1 MCFDLYNQICIIY
14 FITHIAYLY
23 DLICML
29 LYIPTAN
36 ILLADNSQCVRC
48 ETTNYCIGDG
58 LQRPCGRCD
67 PPDENCNRSPTEHSF
82 GHASE
87 CSTCPIGWV
96 GYDWGLWGYSPWFVK
111 GELLPNPMVLHHLK
125 IINTFLKNDISILK
139 QIVWQTQIWHWNFSR
154 FFIDQNVQNII
165 FINNSRTLGLL

>member
-1 MCFDLYNQICIIY
+1 MIILLYNIVCMFCIFLHIVLCINYLTCICVLIS
-14 FITHIAYLY
+14 ITNFASLILLLTCLVYCLY
-23 DLICML
+23 DLICMY
-29 LYIPTAN
+29 LYIPASN

-96 GYDWGLWGYSPWFVK
+96 GYDWGLSGYSP
-111 GELLPNPMVLHHLK
+111 
-125 IINTFLKNDISILK
+125 
-139 QIVWQTQIWHWNFSR
+139 
-154 FFIDQNVQNII
+154 
-165 FINNSRTLGLL
+165 